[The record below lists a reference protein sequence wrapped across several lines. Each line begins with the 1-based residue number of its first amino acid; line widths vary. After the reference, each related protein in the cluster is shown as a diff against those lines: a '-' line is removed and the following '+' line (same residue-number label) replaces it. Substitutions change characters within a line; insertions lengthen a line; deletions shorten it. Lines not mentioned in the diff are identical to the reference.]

1 MVGKGK
7 GANKMKIQA
16 DVMKLK
22 GVLTDCRT
30 YILRNQFTMEVRH
43 DDPDDRLYMDFDVW
57 ERMKE
62 AGLLINKID
71 ECLKDIEI

>member
-1 MVGKGK
+1 
-7 GANKMKIQA
+7 MKIQA

-30 YILRNQFTMEVRH
+30 YILRNQFIMKARRY
-43 DDPDDRLYMDFDVW
+43 DPDDRLYMDFDVW
-57 ERMKE
+57 ERNNE

>member
-30 YILRNQFTMEVRH
+30 YILRNQLRMEVRH

-57 ERMKE
+57 ERNNE